1 VVHYILQ
8 VTLLWLENV
17 FRFNRTKVTQCCVF
31 AVNKKGDCYC
41 DKIVLVCELAL
52 VLFLSP
58 CARGV
63 FGNSS
68 PDGTRRAAASRS
80 AGLSMA
86 WLRSWWTRG
95 PISALGHLTPCG
107 RITQIAVS
115 SSKLD
120 PIARLVLISINFCA
134 RTRRRLA
141 KLPNYAS
148 ILPTRD
154 ANGHTQ
160 KHSSQKITHALENQL
175 ARSLALSRPAKRPGA
190 HNLSLQREYSEC
202 DA

>member
-1 VVHYILQ
+1 
-8 VTLLWLENV
+8 
-17 FRFNRTKVTQCCVF
+17 
-31 AVNKKGDCYC
+31 VNKKGDCYC

-160 KHSSQKITHALENQL
+160 KHSSQITHALENQL
-175 ARSLALSRPAKRPGA
+175 ARSLSRGQPSDLALTISHYSA
-190 HNLSLQREYSEC
+190 SSEC

>member
-1 VVHYILQ
+1 MV
-8 VTLLWLENV
+8 LWLWYI
-17 FRFNRTKVTQCCVF
+17 KCVG
-31 AVNKKGDCYC
+31 AD
-41 DKIVLVCELAL
+41 A
-52 VLFLSP
+52 FLSP

-120 PIARLVLISINFCA
+120 PIAARFDFHKFLRA

-141 KLPNYAS
+141 KLPNYAN
-148 ILPTRD
+148 ILCQPRETRT
-154 ANGHTQ
+154 ATCKSTRG
-160 KHSSQKITHALENQL
+160 
-175 ARSLALSRPAKRPGA
+175 PATWLRVRCVVYFRIVQPAFVGDF
-190 HNLSLQREYSEC
+190 HWGERWDGIELLLGVRFSC
-202 DA
+202 GFVDT